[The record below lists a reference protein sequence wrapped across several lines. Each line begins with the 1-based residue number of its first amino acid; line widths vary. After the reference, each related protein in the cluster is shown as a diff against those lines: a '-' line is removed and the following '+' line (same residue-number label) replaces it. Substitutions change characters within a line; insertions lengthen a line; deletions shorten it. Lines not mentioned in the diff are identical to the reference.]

1 MDDATNRDCRM
12 ACGFGRGKRELPI
25 ALWVNSEVI
34 KGSQGR
40 RRWEIAEFQ
49 ASTPGCTTL
58 ECPFILPIHKLG
70 LRSPESAKLV
80 QLAESAVNF
89 LTGASEPMAYQFCSF
104 SQSLTGAVNRC
115 YKKVMLNVGDDHAN
129 QVLQRRNS
137 AFRPE
142 N

>member
-12 ACGFGRGKRELPI
+12 VCGFGRGKRELRI
-25 ALWVNSEVI
+25 AIWVNSEGI
-34 KGSQGR
+34 KGSQGP

-70 LRSPESAKLV
+70 LRLPESAKLV

-115 YKKVMLNVGDDHAN
+115 YKKVILKAGGDHAN
-129 QVLQRRNS
+129 QVFQGRS
-137 AFRPE
+137 SSFRPE
-142 N
+142 D